1 MITVPFAI
9 RRVAYDAN
17 TFIRNDTALGGLV
30 GTDGEHLVLQFRE
43 TRKRSQGGLPLDEGS
58 ESELA
63 EIRVPI
69 AAVRRIELRKGW
81 FRTRLM
87 IAAADLRAFEP
98 LRAWLKGSELILSIP
113 RAERTDAADLASSV
127 ELALST
133 RLLGPDGV

>member
-1 MITVPFAI
+1 MITVPFTL
-9 RRVAYDAN
+9 RRVAYEAN

-30 GTDGEHLVLQFRE
+30 GMDGDDLVLQFRE
-43 TRKRSQGGLPLDEGS
+43 TKKRSQGGLTLDEAV
-58 ESELA
+58 ESELS

-69 AAVRRIELRKGW
+69 AAVRRIELHKGW
-81 FRTRLM
+81 FRTRLV
-87 IAAADLRAFEP
+87 IAAADLRPFEP
-98 LRAWLKGSELILSIP
+98 LWAWLNGSELVLSIP